1 MSKASY
7 IILGGGPAGLTMAR
21 MLRDRGLERVT
32 VLEAKA
38 KVGGKCLTNEIGGH
52 VVEFGTCYAIWSHKY
67 ILKQMKS
74 LGIRRNYLKAQ
85 RIDDRELLE
94 YIRDGSGP
102 PFLLQV
108 IKYARLRARLMRRLR
123 QQDETVNPILAKATS
138 AWLQEHQL
146 GKIERMMHRVVTSI
160 GYGYLDH
167 LPLIHAFR
175 WVDVDML
182 ITGLLKFTVMPDRGW
197 QNFWNRFSEPLDVH
211 LDQPVTAIR
220 RSESGIEVETETG
233 ALHRA
238 DFLVNTIPI
247 DRFNRLTRPTA
258 SEADVAKAVKWSG
271 YTTTLVSVEDW
282 PHSAPVNSWSDT
294 CANNARDGELL
305 FSRYE
310 CPDEDGRHLF
320 TVGQSSAAYNEDELM
335 ELALFSASE
344 RGAVDPRIV
353 QQIVWE
359 YMPSYSA
366 DAIRDGLLQQ
376 MQTMQGEKRTF
387 HTGSTFSHEA
397 VSTISAFNAQLISK
411 AVS

>member
-102 PFLLQV
+102 PLLLQV

>member
-1 MSKASY
+1 
-7 IILGGGPAGLTMAR
+7 MAR

>member
-38 KVGGKCLTNEIGGH
+38 KLGGKCLTNEIGGH

-67 ILKQMKS
+67 ILKQMKA

-85 RIDDRELLE
+85 RIDDRELLD

-123 QQDETVNPILAKATS
+123 QQDETVNPILAKTTS

-197 QNFWNRFSEPLDVH
+197 QNFWNRFSETLDVH

-220 RSESGIEVETETG
+220 RSETGIEVETETG

-238 DFLVNTIPI
+238 DFLVNTIPL
-247 DRFNRLTRPTA
+247 DRFNRLTRPTT
-258 SEADVAKAVKWSG
+258 SEADIAKAVKWSG

-282 PHSAPVNSWSDT
+282 PHSAPVNAWSDT
-294 CANNARDGELL
+294 CANNAKDGELL

-310 CPDEDGRHLF
+310 CPDEGGRQLF
-320 TVGQSSAAYNEDELM
+320 TVGQSSAAYGEDELM

-387 HTGSTFSHEA
+387 HSGSTFSHEA